1 MLNSTL
7 PEFGVD
13 SKSLVLRDGSG
24 ISHIDAVSSDQ
35 LSQLLYDIQ
44 DQSWFSAYLNS
55 LPVAGNPDRM
65 VGGTLRNR
73 MKDTPAQGK
82 VRAKTGSLSTV
93 RLSIGVRRNKER
105 KKTCF
110 LYSSKWID

>member
-1 MLNSTL
+1 
-7 PEFGVD
+7 
-13 SKSLVLRDGSG
+13 SG
-24 ISHIDAVSSDQ
+24 ISHNDAVSSDQ

-73 MKDTPAQGK
+73 MKGTPAQGK

-93 RLSIGVRRNKER
+93 SSLSGYAETKSG
-105 KKTCF
+105 KKLVF
-110 LYSSKWID
+110 S